1 MKATPRK
8 KLNLSYWINFL
19 LSRCPV
25 VSSDLTSRSG
35 WDDCLLTSDWLQGWA
50 NHMQGKLWDKSCTC
64 TSTINKGEGK
74 VSFLEREGPHIL
86 ERPVK
91 LRASPQQGDLRLSGP
106 PSGQGAGGGAR
117 TRDRRVPADL
127 RIYLDYGDK
136 GKQIIT
142 RREAARKG
150 LRHLVRPAQ
159 LPVLLYSLA
168 TVTSPITVVTT
179 WSKNIRRDVYSS
191 RGRRISGIVMVSR
204 DKTCGVPS
212 SKR

>member
-1 MKATPRK
+1 MRRK
-8 KLNLSYWINFL
+8 KFNLSYWINFPPL
-19 LSRCPV
+19 QDVPSPPAIWHPV
-25 VSSDLTSRSG
+25 AAGR
-35 WDDCLLTSDWLQGWA
+35 DCLLASDWLEDWA
-50 NHMQGKLWDKSCTC
+50 NHRQGKLWDKSCTC

-74 VSFLEREGPHIL
+74 VSFLEVEGPHIL
-86 ERPVK
+86 ERP
-91 LRASPQQGDLRLSGP
+91 
-106 PSGQGAGGGAR
+106 
-117 TRDRRVPADL
+117 
-127 RIYLDYGDK
+127 IYLDYGDK